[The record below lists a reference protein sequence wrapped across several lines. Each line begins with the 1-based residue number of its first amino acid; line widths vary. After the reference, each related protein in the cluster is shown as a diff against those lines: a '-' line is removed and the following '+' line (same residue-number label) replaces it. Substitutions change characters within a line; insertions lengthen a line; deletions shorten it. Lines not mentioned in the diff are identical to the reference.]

1 MKDPEKV
8 LREKLAEV
16 QQVRREIQALLTIIP
31 LLADNEPSDRV
42 KQSLDKNGIEGHSDS
57 GRADLERYYP
67 FIRHLS

>member
-1 MKDPEKV
+1 VKDPEKV

-31 LLADNEPSDRV
+31 LLADNEPSDGV
-42 KQSLDKNGIEGHSDS
+42 KKSLENNGAEGRSDS

-67 FIRHLS
+67 FVRHLS